1 MAVRVRAMVAAVVT
15 CSVAACSQG
24 TSGPEGSSLYLLRRV
39 GSQALPAPAD
49 PGPQAA
55 WYIADSLRFPALP
68 NQGKDPFV
76 ITRITVLQDF
86 TGQRSRTVGQFQ
98 ATATQDILTI
108 DSCPIG
114 SFCLASLVYA
124 PTIFRVAG
132 DSLFEQLPPG
142 SPYQPRVYSRALD
155 LEPLSIAAT
164 VRFVNVEGGCWR
176 IDGED
181 GTHYEPVGLPAAFR
195 TDGRR
200 VTVRLRFPDNL
211 GSFCMVGRLA
221 EVVTIR
227 NR

>member
-1 MAVRVRAMVAAVVT
+1 MRWLAGVIVASGVA
-15 CSVAACSQG
+15 CGAAACTQG
-24 TSGPEGSSLYLLRRV
+24 NTGPEGSSVYVFRRV

-55 WYIADSLRFPALP
+55 LYIADSLRFPALTDR
-68 NQGKDPFV
+68 GKDPFV

-86 TGQRSRTVGQFQ
+86 TGQLSRTVGQFQ
-98 ATATQDILTI
+98 ASASADILTI

-114 SFCLASLVYA
+114 AFCVASLVYA
-124 PTIFRVAG
+124 PATFKVVG
-132 DSLFEQLPPG
+132 DSLFEQLPAG
-142 SPYQPRVYSRALD
+142 SPYKPRVYSRALT
-155 LEPLSIAAT
+155 LEALTITAT

-176 IDGED
+176 LEAED
-181 GTHYEPVGLPAAFR
+181 GTHYEPVGLPAGFR

-200 VTVRLRFPDNL
+200 VTVTLRLSENL

-221 EVVTIR
+221 EVIAIR